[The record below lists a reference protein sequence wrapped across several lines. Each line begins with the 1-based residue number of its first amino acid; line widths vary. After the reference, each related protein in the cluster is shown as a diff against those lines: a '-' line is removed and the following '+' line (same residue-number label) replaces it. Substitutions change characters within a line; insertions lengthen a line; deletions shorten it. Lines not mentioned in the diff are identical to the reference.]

1 MIRSAKFAAVVGT
14 GLLVAACG
22 PGQDGQAGP
31 AQRPPPEVGVI
42 ELHAA
47 AFELVTELPGR
58 TAPVRV
64 AEVRPQVSGIVLERT
79 FEEGSE
85 VAAGQRLYRI
95 DPKPYAAAVAGAQAE
110 LARAQ
115 AALEVARLRAERYAP
130 LAKSGAVPRQDND
143 DVQAAL
149 RQARAQVAAA
159 EAGLQSARIDL
170 GYTDVVAP
178 IAGVIGPSLVTEGAL
193 VSARQAPHLALIT
206 QLDPIY
212 VDIQRP
218 SAELLRLRA
227 EFAGGRLERAGPD
240 AARVGLRLEDG
251 SVYPQAGTLA
261 FSGVTVDPGT
271 GSVVLRATFPN
282 PQRTLLPGMY
292 VRAQLSEGVEPDAL
306 RVPQQ
311 AVTFDPQGQ
320 ARAMVVDD
328 AGTVQARQVVTG
340 RAVGADWLVESGLAA
355 GDRVIVRGPPRLAPG
370 TPVKP
375 VPADAPP
382 APDKPGDRP
391 PAGAAGHG

>member
-1 MIRSAKFAAVVGT
+1 MTMRRFGLIGAFLCAVLT
-14 GLLVAACG
+14 ACG
-22 PGQDGQAGP
+22 EQAAQEAP
-31 AQRPPPEVGVI
+31 ARPAPEVGVA
-42 ELHAA
+42 ELRSAP
-47 AFELVTELPGR
+47 FELVTELPGR

-64 AEVRPQVSGIVLERT
+64 AQVRPQVSGIVLERQ

-85 VAAGQRLYRI
+85 VTAGQRLYRI

-130 LAKSGAVPRQDND
+130 LARSGAVPRQDND

-149 RQARAQVAAA
+149 RQARAQVEAA
-159 EAGLQSARIDL
+159 EAALESARIDL
-170 GYTDVVAP
+170 GYTNVVAP

-193 VSARQAPHLALIT
+193 VSAGQASHLALIT

-218 SAELLRLRA
+218 AAELLRLRA
-227 EFAGGRLERAGPD
+227 DLEQGRLERAGPN
-240 AARVGLRLEDG
+240 AARVQLRLEDD
-251 SVYPQAGTLA
+251 SLYPLDGRLA

-271 GSVVLRATFPN
+271 GSVTLRATFPN

-292 VRAQLSEGVEPDAL
+292 VRAELTEGVERDAL

-320 ARAMVVDD
+320 ARALVVDAND
-328 AGTVQARQVVTG
+328 TVQAREIVTG
-340 RAVGADWLVESGLAA
+340 RAVGSDWLVESGLAA
-355 GDRVIVRGPPRLAPG
+355 GDRVVVRGPPRLAPG
-370 TPVKP
+370 TPVRP
-375 VPADAPP
+375 VAADAPP
-382 APDKPGDRP
+382 AVGQPGAPP
-391 PAGAAGHG
+391 PAGTAGHG

>member
-1 MIRSAKFAAVVGT
+1 MTMRRFGLIGAFLCAVLT
-14 GLLVAACG
+14 ACG
-22 PGQDGQAGP
+22 EQAAQEAP
-31 AQRPPPEVGVI
+31 ARPAPEVGVA
-42 ELHAA
+42 ELRSAP
-47 AFELVTELPGR
+47 FELVTELPGR

-64 AEVRPQVSGIVLERT
+64 AQVRPQVSGIVLERQ

-85 VAAGQRLYRI
+85 VTAGQRLYRI

-130 LAKSGAVPRQDND
+130 LARSGAVPRQDND

-149 RQARAQVAAA
+149 RQARAQVEAA
-159 EAGLQSARIDL
+159 EAALESARIDL
-170 GYTDVVAP
+170 GYTNVVAP

-193 VSARQAPHLALIT
+193 VSAGQASHLALIT

-218 SAELLRLRA
+218 AAELLRLRA
-227 EFAGGRLERAGPD
+227 DLEQGRLERAGPN
-240 AARVGLRLEDG
+240 AARVQLRLEDD
-251 SVYPQAGTLA
+251 SLYPLDGRLA

-271 GSVVLRATFPN
+271 GSVTLRATFPN

-292 VRAQLSEGVEPDAL
+292 VRAELTEGVERDAL

-320 ARAMVVDD
+320 ARALVVDAND
-328 AGTVQARQVVTG
+328 TVQAREIVTG
-340 RAVGADWLVESGLAA
+340 RAVGSDWLVESGLAA
-355 GDRVIVRGPPRLAPG
+355 GDRVVVRGPPRLAPG
-370 TPVKP
+370 TPVRP

-382 APDKPGDRP
+382 AVGQPGAPP